1 MKNYKFKINGNLYEV
16 DILEAEGNKVKIE
29 VNGTSYD
36 VELEREV
43 PKVRTAVRPATVL
56 SKQDRDAKPLSGAGD
71 GKSTEIKAPLPGVI
85 IKLLVKTGEE
95 VTPGQTLCTLE
106 TMKMENAIKSEA
118 GGKVT
123 AVNIA
128 AGQSVLQ
135 DEVLIVIG

>member
-36 VELEREV
+36 VEMEREV
-43 PKVRTAVRPATVL
+43 PKVRSAVRPVAVL
-56 SKQDRDAKPLSGAGD
+56 SKQDKDAKPAAGAGT
-71 GKSTEIKAPLPGVI
+71 GKATEIKAPLPGVI

-106 TMKMENAIKSEA
+106 TMKMENAIKTET
-118 GGKVT
+118 GGKIT
-123 AVNIA
+123 AVNIS

>member
-36 VELEREV
+36 VEMEREV
-43 PKVRTAVRPATVL
+43 PKVRSTARPVAAM
-56 SKQDRDAKPLSGAGD
+56 SKQDREAKQAAGGGAG
-71 GKSTEIKAPLPGVI
+71 KPTEIKAPLPGVI
-85 IKLLVKTGEE
+85 IKMLVKTGEE

-106 TMKMENAIKSEA
+106 TMKMENAIKTEA

-123 AVNIA
+123 AVNVS